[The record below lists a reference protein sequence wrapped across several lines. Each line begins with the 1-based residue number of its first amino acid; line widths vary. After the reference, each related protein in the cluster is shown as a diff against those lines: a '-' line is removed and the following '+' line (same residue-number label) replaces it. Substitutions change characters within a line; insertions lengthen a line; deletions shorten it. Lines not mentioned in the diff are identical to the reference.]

1 MKYIKYIILAGI
13 IGGTLS
19 SCVSDLLDRQPTT
32 ELSSDL
38 FWKSTDDALL
48 STYGVYN
55 SVRTLFRTDHY
66 YDGQGEFQNT
76 RGKSI
81 GDINNG
87 NWAPAGW
94 VTSGFQ
100 SMWRNAYQVINL
112 ANFTI
117 ENVEKMIA
125 NETVESKKEEL
136 ERIVGENYFLRALAY
151 FRLVQNWGDVPFY
164 THVLS
169 GDAEACSLTRT
180 PIDQIKTKILE
191 DLQYASTVLP
201 AKVSGD
207 NEAGRATQ
215 VAALAFKGKVELFW
229 ASWKKNGW
237 LELEG
242 FTQSAN
248 EANEYFKL
256 AAADFHKVIYNYDLE
271 LFGNGDPGTYQVPT
285 YWELFQPENEYC
297 SEIIFSLQFGGPLL
311 GEEQGENLLRDFGTR
326 STANAQ
332 CWIMPTNRLVDR
344 YQSLSTGD
352 FLPELVLTDNTR
364 TPNGALNQDSY
375 INRDFR
381 MRSTLLWDEQKMLF
395 ISLDGMTVG
404 DSLIW
409 RYGVRG
415 QQDAGFINN
424 DASSQTG
431 YIYRKWVRQEG
442 IASRVEGPQDFFLMR
457 LADVFL
463 MYCEAVNET
472 EGPSSELVGLVN
484 QIRKRGNLPDLKS
497 DKYADK
503 DKFFGA
509 IEQERIVEL
518 ATEGQRPF
526 DIRRWRKAKEIWGEA
541 NGAGLTLYDT
551 KGARVRDEFKNASE
565 QDFGRFYI
573 YQISEAERGR
583 NPNLTQNIPW
593 R

>member
-1 MKYIKYIILAGI
+1 MKYIKYIVIAGMM
-13 IGGTLS
+13 GSTLS
-19 SCVSDLLDRQPTT
+19 SCVSDLLDRKPTT
-32 ELSSDL
+32 EVSTDL
-38 FWKSTDDALL
+38 FWTTTDDALY

-55 SVRTLFRTDHY
+55 ATRTLFRTDHY
-66 YDGQGEFQNT
+66 YDGHGEFQNT

-81 GDINNG
+81 GDIGNG

-94 VTSGFQ
+94 VSSGFT
-100 SMWRNAYQVINL
+100 SMWKNAYQVINR

-117 ENVEKMIA
+117 ENVEKMIE
-125 NETVESKKEEL
+125 NENVEAKRKEL
-136 ERIVGENYFLRALAY
+136 QRIVGENYFLRALAY
-151 FRLVQNWGDVPFY
+151 FRLMQNWGDVPY
-164 THVLS
+164 YRHVLS
-169 GDAEACSLTRT
+169 GDAEACSLSRT
-180 PIDQIKTKILE
+180 PIDQIKKDILE
-191 DLQYASTVLP
+191 DLHFASTVLP
-201 AKVSGD
+201 DKVSGD

-237 LELEG
+237 PELEG
-242 FTQSAN
+242 FTQNSA
-248 EANEYFKL
+248 EADEYYKL
-256 AAADFHKVIYNYDLE
+256 AAADFYKVIYNYGLE
-271 LFGNGDPGTYQVPT
+271 LFGKGDPGIYQTPT
-285 YWELFQPENEYC
+285 YWKLFQPVNEYS

-332 CWIMPTNRLVDR
+332 CWIMPTSRLVDR
-344 YQSLSTGD
+344 YQSLTSGD
-352 FLPELVLTDNTR
+352 FLPELVLSSEAS

-375 INRDFR
+375 KNRDWR
-381 MRSTLLWDEQKMLF
+381 MRSTLLWDEQKMLML
-395 ISLDGMTVG
+395 SLDGMTVG

-431 YIYRKWVRQEG
+431 YIYRKWIRQDG
-442 IASRVEGPQDFFLMR
+442 IASRVEGPQDFYLMR
-457 LADVFL
+457 LADVYL

-472 EGPSSELVGLVN
+472 EGPSTELVGLLD
-484 QIRKRGNLPDLKS
+484 QIRKRGNLPGLKPE
-497 DKYADK
+497 KYANK
-503 DKFFGA
+503 DEFFKA

-541 NGAGLTLYDT
+541 NGNGLTLYDT

-565 QDFGRFYI
+565 QDFGKYYI
-573 YQISEAERGR
+573 YQISEEERGR
-583 NPNLTQNIPW
+583 NSNLTQNIPW